1 MGGMRKLLVAI
12 GMCALLGVGCS
23 HDGGAADPRAE
34 ARITTAGGDVT
45 LRVMLAESRS
55 ERERGLQGV
64 TDLGAD
70 EGMGFLFD
78 EPSTS
83 AFWMRDTPLPL
94 SIAFWGADGRIVGLM
109 EMPPCRADPCPS
121 YRPAA
126 SYVGAIEARRGFFD
140 QHGVRRGDR
149 VAIVR

>member
-1 MGGMRKLLVAI
+1 MRRIVLGAVLGLGLLA
-12 GMCALLGVGCS
+12 ACS
-23 HDGGAADPRAE
+23 DGAGGAAAPGAE
-34 ARITTAGGDVT
+34 ARIATAGGDVT
-45 LRVMLAESRS
+45 LRVTLAESRS

-70 EGMGFLFD
+70 EGMAFLFD

-83 AFWMRDTPLPL
+83 AFWMKDTPLPL
-94 SIAFWGADGRIVGLM
+94 SIAFWGPDGRIVGLM
-109 EMPPCRADPCPS
+109 DMPPCRADPCPT
-121 YRPAA
+121 YRPDA

-140 QHGVRRGDR
+140 DHDVREGDR